1 MKKLL
6 IIIMAM
12 FACVSLEAQTAL
24 LPISKKALYD
34 KNSRYYID
42 FNNYPETLRE
52 LPIGVFDSGTGGF
65 TVLEAILKL
74 DAFNNRTGKEEP
86 DGIPDFQFENFEY
99 LADQANMPYGRYDAE
114 GKADYLS
121 ELAVKDALFLL
132 GDKYWENASTLET
145 KGKKSPV
152 KILVI
157 ACNTATAYGL
167 EHIQTLLSSAGS
179 KVKVIGVVNAG
190 SGAAI
195 SSLTG
200 KKQATIAVL
209 ATEGTIASGVYERT
223 LKQMAPQTLNLTV
236 VNQPGIGFAEAVDE
250 EKDFVDRSL
259 KTFSNNYRGPKI
271 GTGDNDIKAELFDLY
286 NFDTSNYGAFIEKNA
301 QGKVTRVQLNSSDNY
316 ARYNLVNLLEKARKS
331 GIKTPIDRI
340 ILGCTHYPFALETL
354 KDELNKLREYK
365 DKSGKQPY
373 AALISKDCE
382 FIDPAENTA
391 YVCYQTLL
399 QDGNLNDIGDIGTV
413 EPYISVASTLLPSE
427 CLDENGNLTYEFK
440 YGRETGSEDVTTMM
454 VPFSKETVSPDNLSR
469 IKRLLPLCAAKIDDF
484 LNTFKNANTT
494 AAVVSEKK
502 EPFTPW
508 TLFVDGGIIAILLL
522 IGKLIRAKVKWVQ
535 QLFIPP
541 SLIAGFL
548 GLALGP
554 NGFDCIPLSG
564 NTGTYASILI
574 ACIFAC
580 LPFSSSKETEKGS
593 NIGRMWV
600 YSQTGQLAQWVLGGL
615 MGILVLKLFWP
626 QLNSAFGLAMPS
638 GYCGGHGTAAAIGAA
653 FQTYNYD
660 DMLTLAMTAAT
671 VGIIFAIVFGLFIIK
686 WGTKKGYTSFIT
698 DFGKLPQ
705 EYRSGLLPE
714 EKRQSMG
721 TTTISSISLDSLT
734 FNFAVIMMIA
744 LGGYGFSKLVQ
755 LFVPKLELPVFSCAF
770 VVGIIVAAIFKK
782 TGVRKYVCSSTV
794 SHLSGTF
801 TDILVACGIASIK
814 LSVVLQNIV
823 PLLILLI
830 VGIVCTFLYVFL
842 VARRLL
848 PEYWFEKAMFSW
860 GWFTGT
866 MAMGIALLRIVDP
879 EQRSHCLEDYGM
891 AYLFMAPVEIC
902 LVTFAPI
909 AFMTGYGWVFIG
921 VCVAAIC
928 LVLGIGKAKGWL
940 KKPTE
945 TEQSA

>member
-1 MKKLL
+1 MKR
-6 IIIMAM
+6 IITIILSAM
-12 FACVSLEAQTAL
+12 VCVSVGAQTSL
-24 LPISKKALYD
+24 LPVSKKALYD
-34 KNSRYYID
+34 KKSRYYID
-42 FNNYPETLRE
+42 FENYPTTLRE

-74 DAFNNRTGKEEP
+74 DAFNNETGEEGA
-86 DGIPDFQFENFEY
+86 DGIPDFKYENFEY
-99 LADQANMPYGRYDAE
+99 LADQANMPYGRYDSE
-114 GKADYLS
+114 GKSDYLS
-121 ELAVKDALFLL
+121 ELAVKDALFLM
-132 GDKYWENASTLET
+132 GNSFWENAESNVA

-152 KILVI
+152 KIIVI

-167 EHIQTLLSSAGS
+167 EHIQTLLSSAQS

-190 SGAAI
+190 AGAAI
-195 SSLTG
+195 NSLVG
-200 KKQATIAVL
+200 KRKATVAVL

-223 LKQMAPQTLNLTV
+223 LKQMTPPTISMEV
-236 VNQPGIGFAEAVDE
+236 VNQPGIGFAESVDE
-250 EKDFVDRSL
+250 ERDFVDRSL
-259 KTFSNNYRGPKI
+259 TTFSENYRGPKL
-271 GTGDNDIKAELFDLY
+271 GTGENDINPALIDVY
-286 NFDTSNYGAFIEKNA
+286 NFDTSNNNAFIERDKS
-301 QGKVTRVQLNSSDNY
+301 GRVLRVQLNSSDNY
-316 ARYNLVNLLEKARKS
+316 ARYNLVNLLEKARRQ
-331 GIKTPIDRI
+331 GISSPIDRI

-354 KDELNKLREYK
+354 KNQLTFLQQCK
-365 DKSGKQPY
+365 DKSGNKPY
-373 AALISKDCE
+373 AKLISEDCK

-391 YVCYQTLL
+391 YMCYKTLL
-399 QDGNLNDIGDIGTV
+399 EDGNLNDIGDIGMV
-413 EPYISVASTLLPSE
+413 EPYISVASKLLPSE
-427 CLDENGNLTYEFK
+427 CLDENGNLTYAFK
-440 YGRETGSEDVTTMM
+440 YGREPGTEDVTTMM
-454 VPFSKETVSPDNLSR
+454 VPFSKSTVSADNLSR
-469 IKRLLPLCAAKIDDF
+469 IKRLLPLCAAKIDEF
-484 LNTFKNANTT
+484 LDTD
-494 AAVVSEKK
+494 KK
-502 EPFTPW
+502 IKETEQNVNNDKKPFTPW
-508 TLFVDGGIIAILLL
+508 TLFVDAGIIAILLL
-522 IGKLIRAKVKWVQ
+522 IGKLIRAKVKFVQ

-554 NGFDCIPLSG
+554 NGFNCIPLSG

-574 ACIFAC
+574 ACIFSC
-580 LPFSSSKETEKGS
+580 LPFSSSKESSRGN

-600 YSQTGQLAQWVLGGL
+600 YSQVGQLAQWTLGGL
-615 MGILVLKLFWP
+615 LGICVFKLLWP

-638 GYCGGHGTAAAIGAA
+638 GFCGGHGTAAAIGAA
-653 FQTYNYD
+653 FQTYNYN

-671 VGIIFAIVFGLFIIK
+671 VGIIFAIVFGLFIVK

-714 EKRQSMG
+714 DKQKPMG
-721 TTTISSISLDSLT
+721 KTTISGISLDSLT
-734 FNFAVIMMIA
+734 FNFSVVMMIA

-755 LFVPKLELPVFSCAF
+755 AFVPQLELPVFSCAF
-770 VVGIIVAAIFKK
+770 VVGIIVATVFKK
-782 TGVRKYVCSSTV
+782 TGVRKYVCSDTI

-823 PLLILLI
+823 PLLVLMVIGL
-830 VGIVCTFLYVFL
+830 VCTFIYVFF
-842 VARRLL
+842 VARKMM

-891 AYLFMAPVEIC
+891 AYLFMAPVEIS

-921 VCVAAIC
+921 VCAAAIC
-928 LVLGIGKAKGWL
+928 VVLAIGKAKGWL
-940 KKPTE
+940 SIPKQK
-945 TEQSA
+945 Q